1 MDSYILSLI
10 IILWGVESKKKN
22 NQNPTYTHLKLGMI
36 KEEHTF
42 TGWFSKILDLRGL
55 SHSLGLK
62 IY

>member
-10 IILWGVESKKKN
+10 ILWGVESKKNKK
-22 NQNPTYTHLKLGMI
+22 QNPHTHLKLGMI

-55 SHSLGLK
+55 SDSLGLK